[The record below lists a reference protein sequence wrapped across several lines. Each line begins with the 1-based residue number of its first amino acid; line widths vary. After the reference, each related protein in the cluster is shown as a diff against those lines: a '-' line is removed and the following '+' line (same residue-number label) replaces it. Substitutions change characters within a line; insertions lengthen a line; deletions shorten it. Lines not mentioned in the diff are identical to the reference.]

1 MAVVP
6 WKPNTQGD
14 TSVHNPTIRFSHSSQ
29 TANAANAAIA
39 RIAITRP
46 ERVAFWEIFPAA
58 KPNIHGETNR
68 IAPRTRLATS
78 HNFALVQSFMTH
90 PPLKICQRKLTG
102 DRPFGFHGNG
112 TFGETMGR
120 AHQPV
125 RGAALT
131 RGGTGVRPP
140 ARGGSPRA
148 RSRAG
153 GVLEDRRFEVADTHR
168 YFFVIL

>member
-90 PPLKICQRKLTG
+90 PPLKICKRKLTG
-102 DRPFGFHGNG
+102 DQPLGFHGNG
-112 TFGETMGR
+112 TFGETNGPGAPTR
-120 AHQPV
+120 YAAPRSPV
-125 RGAALT
+125 EEPRCA
-131 RGGTGVRPP
+131 RPP
-140 ARGGSPRA
+140 AGDLLGRTGDLKAPIHIAISW
-148 RSRAG
+148 
-153 GVLEDRRFEVADTHR
+153 
-168 YFFVIL
+168 